1 MSKIQYTNQTR
12 AGSNMC
18 EQRRRNWQMQ
28 VSQQKATMTAG
39 SCVMPQSNRGGW
51 WRNTI
56 SHCSPHQHERTLFTP
71 SFEALPESGSAQPGR
86 RTDGGADLGRRQSF
100 LYHTEPLIDR
110 PGSRTERFGPTLER
124 GDSHYVTPFA
134 QVLSILKRA
143 HTILAHYSK
152 QLDKLNHDSNK
163 QEPIE
168 EDVDAH
174 QPELEDH
181 SKSVTEEELERVI
194 RDFDWCL
201 EVLESLQCKR
211 SVSSLARAKFCR
223 ILSRELSTSL
233 SFSDGV
239 AGIPVNEEQDEAKDS
254 EKPSSAPHTG
264 SSKQKINKFRPYL
277 SKRTGPSH
285 PHNIST
291 SSSQVTDY
299 IYKTFVEDD
308 GVLELEYN
316 IQLEEETSPES
327 CRQEHLNGA
336 VEECQPAEIDTQ
348 TSNAVEPTIPDSGLS
363 DMQVLK
369 NLWMKESKFDVES
382 LAQFVEQNKQSS
394 SPDLFLLDRLTDHC
408 PLSTFGLHLLLDR
421 GILANFSI
429 PISQMYQFLQRAERL
444 YRVDA
449 PFHNSIHATDV
460 LHTMDKLFC
469 FNDLQ
474 SMFSDLEVFS
484 TLFACIIH
492 DIDHPAVTNQYLINT
507 NNELAILYNDK
518 SVLENHHLY
527 IGFDLLH
534 SEPQVDITK
543 HLTTVQRQLFRKIVI
558 SLVLATDMSKHM
570 TLLADLKTM
579 VESQRAS
586 GSNEIKLDT
595 LAVRIQ
601 ILECLVHAADL
612 SNPTKPLNIY
622 RQWVERITEEL
633 FQQGDREREAG
644 LEISPMCDRHTSCV
658 PSSQVSFIDYI
669 VYPLWETLSDLMYP
683 DARQLL
689 DNIQAN
695 REWYANLR
703 KENKEAD

>member
-1 MSKIQYTNQTR
+1 
-12 AGSNMC
+12 
-18 EQRRRNWQMQ
+18 
-28 VSQQKATMTAG
+28 
-39 SCVMPQSNRGGW
+39 
-51 WRNTI
+51 
-56 SHCSPHQHERTLFTP
+56 CSPHQHERTLFTP
-71 SFEALPESGSAQPGR
+71 SFEALPESASAQPGR

-194 RDFDWCL
+194 HDFDWCL

-382 LAQFVEQNKQSS
+382 LAQFVEQNKQSP

-507 NNELAILYNDK
+507 
-518 SVLENHHLY
+518 
-527 IGFDLLH
+527 
-534 SEPQVDITK
+534 
-543 HLTTVQRQLFRKIVI
+543 
-558 SLVLATDMSKHM
+558 
-570 TLLADLKTM
+570 
-579 VESQRAS
+579 
-586 GSNEIKLDT
+586 
-595 LAVRIQ
+595 
-601 ILECLVHAADL
+601 
-612 SNPTKPLNIY
+612 
-622 RQWVERITEEL
+622 
-633 FQQGDREREAG
+633 
-644 LEISPMCDRHTSCV
+644 
-658 PSSQVSFIDYI
+658 
-669 VYPLWETLSDLMYP
+669 
-683 DARQLL
+683 
-689 DNIQAN
+689 
-695 REWYANLR
+695 
-703 KENKEAD
+703 

>member
-1 MSKIQYTNQTR
+1 MSKLQYTNQTR
-12 AGSNMC
+12 TGTNMC

-28 VSQQKATMTAG
+28 VSQQKATLTAG

-56 SHCSPHQHERTLFTP
+56 SHCSPHQHERMSFAP
-71 SFEALPESGSAQPGR
+71 SFEALPESGSAAPGR
-86 RTDGGADLGRRQSF
+86 RTDGGDNLARRQSF
-100 LYHTEPLIDR
+100 LYHTETLIDP
-110 PGSRTERFGPTLER
+110 PGTRTERSGPTLER
-124 GDSHYVTPFA
+124 V
-134 QVLSILKRA
+134 
-143 HTILAHYSK
+143 
-152 QLDKLNHDSNK
+152 DKLKHGSSR
-163 QEPIE
+163 EELIE
-168 EDVDAH
+168 EGVDVH
-174 QPELEDH
+174 QTEMEDH

-223 ILSRELSTSL
+223 ILSRELSSSL

-239 AGIPVNEEQDEAKDS
+239 AGMPVNEEQDETKDLA
-254 EKPSSAPHTG
+254 KPSCTPPH
-264 SSKQKINKFRPYL
+264 KQKINKFRPYL
-277 SKRTGPSH
+277 SKRTGASN

-316 IQLEEETSPES
+316 IQLEEEETSAEP

-336 VEECQPAEIDTQ
+336 AENTQSTEIDTQ
-348 TSNAVEPTIPDSGLS
+348 TSNAVEPSTPDSSLS
-363 DMQVLK
+363 GTEILK

-382 LAQFVEQNKQSS
+382 LVQFVEENKQSP
-394 SPDLFLLDRLTDHC
+394 SPDLFLLDRLSDHC

-429 PISQMYQFLQRAERL
+429 PIPQMYQFLQRAERL

-543 HLTTVQRQLFRKIVI
+543 HFTTMQRQLFRKIVI

-586 GSNEIKLDT
+586 GFNEIKLDT

-669 VYPLWETLSDLMYP
+669 VYPLWETLSDLMHP

-703 KENKEAD
+703 EESKKAD